1 MPSENQTA
9 FSFGDF
15 EMTVKLKAP
24 EGFTDVSFGS
34 QSYAADEN
42 GIVEVP
48 SEAAEFLY
56 QFGFGNVASEPAEG
70 PEKAKRGRK
79 PKTGQPAGQS
89 EPAEAAEPAEAEAAE
104 PAEAEAEPAE
114 AEAAEPAEAEAEPAE
129 AEKAE

>member
-1 MPSENQTA
+1 
-9 FSFGDF
+9 
-15 EMTVKLKAP
+15 MTVKLKAP

-34 QSYAADEN
+34 QSYAVDEA

-56 QFGFGNVASEPAEG
+56 QFGFGNVAAEPTEEPTEE

-79 PKTGQPAGQS
+79 PKTEQPAEQ
-89 EPAEAAEPAEAEAAE
+89 AEPVEAEPVEA
-104 PAEAEAEPAE
+104 AEAEPV
-114 AEAAEPAEAEAEPAE
+114 E

>member
-1 MPSENQTA
+1 
-9 FSFGDF
+9 
-15 EMTVKLKAP
+15 MTVKLKAP

-42 GIVEVP
+42 GIVEVL

-89 EPAEAAEPAEAEAAE
+89 EPAEAAEPAEAEA
-104 PAEAEAEPAE
+104 E